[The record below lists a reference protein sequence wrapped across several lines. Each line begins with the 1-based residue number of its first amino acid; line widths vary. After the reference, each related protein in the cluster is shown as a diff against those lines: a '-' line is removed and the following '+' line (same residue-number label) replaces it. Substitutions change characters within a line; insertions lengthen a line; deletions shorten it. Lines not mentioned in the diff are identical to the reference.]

1 MGILQARILEWVVLP
16 SSRGSSQPRD
26 RTQVSCTAGT
36 FFTDGAAREALLC
49 NAGIENWLESVAA
62 LLLNDHFG
70 RIDIMSP
77 TNFIKFTNEKV

>member
-26 RTQVSCTAGT
+26 RTQVSYTAGA

-49 NAGIENWLESVAA
+49 NTGMENQLESVAA
-62 LLLNDHFG
+62 LLLNNHFHKS
-70 RIDIMSP
+70 DVMSP